1 MANDKPTVDPALVRE
16 LAAILREADL
26 GEIEVEQG
34 DLKIRVSKPAAP
46 QIAPAPV
53 NYAAAPAPVA
63 AAPAPAAAPAAEAAP
78 AGNALAADEEIITS
92 PMIGTFYRSPS
103 PEAPTFVEKGANVSN
118 NSVVCIIEAMK
129 VMNEIKA
136 QISGTI
142 TEILVADAEA
152 VEFGQPLFKVKKG

>member
-1 MANDKPTVDPALVRE
+1 MANDKSSVDPALVRE

-46 QIAPAPV
+46 V
-53 NYAAAPAPVA
+53 AAPAPVTYA
-63 AAPAPAAAPAAEAAP
+63 APAAPAPAATAAPAAAADTGSAAP
-78 AGNALAADEEIITS
+78 ALAANEEIITS

-103 PEAPTFVEKGANVSN
+103 PEASSFVEKGSSVN
-118 NSVVCIIEAMK
+118 NATVVCIIEAMK

-136 QISGTI
+136 ELSGMI
-142 TEILVADAEA
+142 VDVLVEDGEP
-152 VEFGQPLFKVKKG
+152 VEFGQPLFKVTTG